1 MNFEKHV
8 YQKSQSYEVQCLR
21 YGVRQYFFVILGHFL
36 PFTPPPPPK
45 TTHKTKILKKKKK
58 KMKKASGDV
67 IILNLCSK
75 KHDQIMYAFSDM
87 ECDRQNFLSF

>member
-1 MNFEKHV
+1 MKKKLLHHFTHE
-8 YQKSQSYEVQCLR
+8 YQKPQSYEVQFLR
-21 YGVRQYFFVILGHFL
+21 YGVRQFFFVILGHFL
-36 PFTPPPPPK
+36 PFTPPPL
-45 TTHKTKILKKKKK
+45 TTQKTKILKS

-75 KHDQIMYAFSDM
+75 KHNQIMYAFSDM

>member
-1 MNFEKHV
+1 
-8 YQKSQSYEVQCLR
+8 
-21 YGVRQYFFVILGHFL
+21 
-36 PFTPPPPPK
+36 
-45 TTHKTKILKKKKK
+45 
-58 KMKKASGDV
+58 MKKASGDV

>member
-1 MNFEKHV
+1 MKKKLLHHFTHE
-8 YQKSQSYEVQCLR
+8 YQKPQSYEVQFLR
-21 YGVRQYFFVILGHFL
+21 YGVRQFFLSFWVIFCPL
-36 PFTPPPPPK
+36 PPL
-45 TTHKTKILKKKKK
+45 TTQKTKILKS

-75 KHDQIMYAFSDM
+75 KHNQIMYAFSDM